1 MRPTPPPGR
10 LRHPFQK
17 DEASHVVVEVRLR
30 PQYLSWASVGLIKL
44 FGLLHPTKLMFPTDQ
59 AVAIALRAFNIS
71 MLILLVRTAWIGA
84 FDSDEFQHLEMAW
97 LIATHAVPYK
107 DFFEHHTP
115 LYQFLISPL
124 LSSQAI
130 MTNGDAAIRLVLE
143 LRVVAVAL
151 CACILIIVSII
162 TRKLT
167 GRIEAL
173 FASALL
179 VTSVVFIQKGVE
191 IRPDQLGALLLLIS
205 TLSLMLAK
213 QSRKWGWYFAL
224 SGAAVTLAVLTTQKA
239 LLAAPG
245 LSITFFIS
253 FAQRHLPARSIMLG
267 CGIVAGAAVLA
278 ALPLVFY
285 FWSHGALGDFIK
297 DNFLLGAKWTR
308 NTSLIKDWFFLIC
321 REDGLFIF
329 LVAVGLIE
337 CLRLKPDLAIWRLAI
352 LAPLFS
358 MVLFM
363 PIFPVV
369 QRQYIF
375 LFLPYAAIL
384 GGFGA
389 AAVTRPLVAPEHK
402 ILRPVVPVVA
412 LFLVVVLH
420 GVSLAR
426 NEWSQRN
433 DWRWWAGAHDV
444 TLDTLRYVIEQTP
457 PDATVMRAC
466 STGVAFRTPAYFYAS
481 LHPEIRHLIS
491 DTSFA
496 ELRDGLRSGRVS
508 PAVIQMDKC
517 MELMPKEIVDA
528 LKSGWEP
535 TGIGTLWR
543 RK

>member
-1 MRPTPPPGR
+1 
-10 LRHPFQK
+10 
-17 DEASHVVVEVRLR
+17 
-30 PQYLSWASVGLIKL
+30 
-44 FGLLHPTKLMFPTDQ
+44 
-59 AVAIALRAFNIS
+59 
-71 MLILLVRTAWIGA
+71 
-84 FDSDEFQHLEMAW
+84 
-97 LIATHAVPYK
+97 
-107 DFFEHHTP
+107 
-115 LYQFLISPL
+115 
-124 LSSQAI
+124 
-130 MTNGDAAIRLVLE
+130 
-143 LRVVAVAL
+143 
-151 CACILIIVSII
+151 
-162 TRKLT
+162 
-167 GRIEAL
+167 
-173 FASALL
+173 
-179 VTSVVFIQKGVE
+179 
-191 IRPDQLGALLLLIS
+191 
-205 TLSLMLAK
+205 
-213 QSRKWGWYFAL
+213 
-224 SGAAVTLAVLTTQKA
+224 
-239 LLAAPG
+239 
-245 LSITFFIS
+245 
-253 FAQRHLPARSIMLG
+253 MLG
-267 CGIVAGAAVLA
+267 CGIVGGAAVLA

-321 REDGLFIF
+321 REDGLFSF